1 MSALDGSGYPEGLKG
16 EEISVYGR
24 MVAITDVYDAITS
37 DRVYHKGMT
46 PTQGLKKLLEWSGS
60 HLDPALVKEFI
71 RCVGLYPI
79 GSLVLLESGRLG
91 VVIETNDEDQR
102 LPVLRV
108 MYNTRFR
115 TPITVDT
122 LDLAKPGTQ
131 DRILRS
137 VDPEDYKID
146 VRKFLV

>member
-1 MSALDGSGYPEGLKG
+1 
-16 EEISVYGR
+16 
-24 MVAITDVYDAITS
+24 MVAITDVFDAITS

-46 PTQGLKKLLEWSGS
+46 PTQGLKKLLEWSGG
-60 HLDPALVKEFI
+60 HLDPVLVKEFI

-102 LPVLRV
+102 LPVVRV
-108 MYNTRFR
+108 MYNTKFR
-115 TPITVDT
+115 MPITVDT

-137 VDPEDYKID
+137 VDPEEYKID
-146 VRKFLV
+146 VRKFLI

>member
-1 MSALDGSGYPEGLKG
+1 
-16 EEISVYGR
+16 

-46 PTQGLKKLLEWSGS
+46 PTQGLKKLLEWSGG
-60 HLDPALVKEFI
+60 HLDAALVKEFI

-115 TPITVDT
+115 MPITVDT
-122 LDLAKPGTQ
+122 LDLAKPGAQ

>member
-1 MSALDGSGYPEGLKG
+1 M
-16 EEISVYGR
+16 
-24 MVAITDVYDAITS
+24 
-37 DRVYHKGMT
+37 
-46 PTQGLKKLLEWSGS
+46 
-60 HLDPALVKEFI
+60 
-71 RCVGLYPI
+71 GLYPI

-102 LPVLRV
+102 LPILRV

-115 TPITVDT
+115 MPITVDT

-131 DRILRS
+131 DRILSS